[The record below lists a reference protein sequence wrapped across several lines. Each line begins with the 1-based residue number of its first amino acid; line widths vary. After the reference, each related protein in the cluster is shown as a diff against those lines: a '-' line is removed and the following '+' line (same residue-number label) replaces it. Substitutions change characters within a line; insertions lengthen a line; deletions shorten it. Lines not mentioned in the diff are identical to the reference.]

1 MTTVAREPR
10 RDDVLRVPRDS
21 VAIAGRA
28 QFACVLEASAPKP
41 GNVSPGRPFADV
53 RYEDFVVSAEAIA
66 RPLEGA
72 GRRPLGETIL
82 MAVEATAARTN
93 ANTNLGIVLLLA
105 PLARAAV
112 RLLDSPAAAERDD
125 RLRNLRAEVAR
136 VLMDTTV
143 ADAKSAYRAIRLANP
158 GGLGSAEEQD
168 VASEPTV
175 TLLDAMRLSADRDG
189 VAREWATNYETT
201 FERGV
206 PVLLNAR
213 GEGLTLCDA
222 IVETYLTLL
231 ATATDTHI
239 VRRGGDD
246 LARRVSQLAAAAL
259 EAGGVRSDSGRL
271 RIDAMDTALRDPRNL
286 ANPGT
291 SADLTAA
298 TLFAALL
305 VGGWTIGPAQ
315 AGHYAA
321 GSEE

>member
-1 MTTVAREPR
+1 MTTITREPR
-10 RDDVLRVPRDS
+10 RDAVLRVPRDS
-21 VAIAGRA
+21 VAVAGRA

-53 RYEDFVVSAEAIA
+53 RYDDFVVSAEAIA

-72 GRRPLGETIL
+72 GRQPLGETIF
-82 MAVEATAARTN
+82 MAVNATAARTR

-105 PLARAAV
+105 PLARAAI
-112 RLLDSPAAAERDD
+112 RLLDGPAEADRDA
-125 RLRNLRAEVAR
+125 RLRNLRGEVAR
-136 VLMDTTV
+136 VLAETTV
-143 ADAKSAYRAIRLANP
+143 ADAKNAYRAIRLANP
-158 GGLGSAEEQD
+158 GGLGNAEEQD
-168 VASEPTV
+168 VAAEPTV
-175 TLLDAMRLSADRDG
+175 TLLEAMRLSADRDG
-189 VAREWATNYETT
+189 IAREWATNYETT

-213 GEGLTLCDA
+213 GDGLTLNDA

-231 ATATDTHI
+231 AGAPDTHI

-246 LARRVSQLAAAAL
+246 LARRVSQHAADALA
-259 EAGGVRSDSGRL
+259 AGGVRSDSGRL
-271 RIDAMDTALRDPRNL
+271 RIDAMDTALRDARNL

-305 VGGWTIGPAQ
+305 VGGWTMG
-315 AGHYAA
+315 Y
-321 GSEE
+321 SEEL

>member
-1 MTTVAREPR
+1 MTTIVREPR
-10 RDDVLRVPRDS
+10 RDAVLGVPRDT

-41 GNVSPGRPFADV
+41 GNVSPGRPFSDV

-82 MAVEATAARTN
+82 MAVESTAARTR

-112 RLLDSPAAAERDD
+112 RLLDAPTLPARSD
-125 RLRNLRAEVAR
+125 RLRNLRAAVGR
-136 VLMDTTV
+136 VLGDTTV
-143 ADAKSAYRAIRLANP
+143 EDARHAYRAIRLAQP
-158 GGLGSAEEQD
+158 GGLGNAEEQD
-168 VASEPTV
+168 VATEPTI
-175 TLLDAMRLSADRDG
+175 TLLEAMRLAADRDG
-189 VAREWATNYETT
+189 IAREWDTTFEMT

-206 PVLLNAR
+206 PALLNAR
-213 GEGLTLCDA
+213 ADGLATSDA

-231 ATATDTHI
+231 AGTPDTHI
-239 VRRGGDD
+239 VRRGGDA
-246 LARRVSQLAAAAL
+246 LAQRVSRLAADAL
-259 EAGGVRSDSGRL
+259 AAGGVRSELGR
-271 RIDAMDTALRDPRNL
+271 RAIDAMDAALRDPRNL

-291 SADLTAA
+291 TADLTAA

-305 VGGWTIGPAQ
+305 AGGWAMGR
-315 AGHYAA
+315 
-321 GSEE
+321 SEES